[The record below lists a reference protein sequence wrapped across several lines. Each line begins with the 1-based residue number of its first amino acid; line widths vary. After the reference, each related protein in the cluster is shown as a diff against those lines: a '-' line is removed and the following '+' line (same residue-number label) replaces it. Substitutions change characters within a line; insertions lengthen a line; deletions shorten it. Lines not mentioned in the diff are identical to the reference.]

1 MAPLAGSDW
10 IAGPFPG
17 PIVSLTSLRPLSLQ
31 SGGNPLWKCNNPE
44 IIQGDGWL
52 MTNSPAAARR
62 QGSATPL
69 EGSFCVYLFHI
80 NQAGSTKYLH
90 LLVTNPGARPVRISG
105 RGSMLTNQQEPLVQR
120 PGTGLNYMVARD
132 WLEGTPRTRFDAVEL
147 APGKA
152 YQVDRAVLE
161 DRAMVDG
168 RFELSADTGVYLYTV
183 ITTSGTFADA
193 VNASQRGPAAGEIY
207 SPGPSRFGRE
217 AGICAHSILAGV
229 TPIEVP
235 DATAHLGLCL
245 NTSNKFASYLQD
257 QTDDFAMRLGD
268 SADRTYANYGHKFD
282 VTLQL
287 RNPADSARRVR
298 LSFATNLVKDQDSPS
313 FAFHG
318 PIRVSD
324 GVKDTVQDI
333 YVKPTA
339 PRQVLLDDL
348 LLEAGASRPLRLQF
362 FVPGLIT
369 IGHQLILE
377 VLA

>member
-10 IAGPFPG
+10 IPGPFPG
-17 PIVSLTSLRPLSLQ
+17 PIVPLPSLRPLSLQ
-31 SGGNPLWKCNNPE
+31 SGGNPIWKCNNPE

-52 MTNSPAAARR
+52 MTNSPAAAKR

-80 NQAGSTKYLH
+80 NQAKATKYLH
-90 LLVTNPGARPVRISG
+90 LLVTNPGDRPAQLSG
-105 RGSMLTNQQEPLVQR
+105 RGSMLTNKQEPLRQR
-120 PGTGLNYMVARD
+120 PGTGLNYAVARD
-132 WLEGTPRTRFDAVEL
+132 WLVGTPRTRFDAVEL
-147 APGKA
+147 APGQA
-152 YQVDRAVLE
+152 HQVDRAVLE

-168 RFELSADTGVYLYTV
+168 RFEISADGGVYLYTV
-183 ITTSGTFADA
+183 VTSSGRFADA

-207 SPGPSRFGRE
+207 SPGPARFGRE

-229 TPIEVP
+229 TPIEIAAAP
-235 DATAHLGLCL
+235 AHLGLCL
-245 NTSNKFASYLQD
+245 NTSNKFASHLQD
-257 QTDDFAMRLGD
+257 QTQEFLMRLGD
-268 SADRTYANYGHKFD
+268 SADRTYANYGHKYD
-282 VTLQL
+282 VTLAL

-298 LSFATNLVKDQDSPS
+298 LSFATNLVKEQDSPS

-318 PIRVSD
+318 PIRVND
-324 GVKDTVQDI
+324 GVNDTVQDI

-339 PRQVLLDDL
+339 PRQPLLDDL

>member
-1 MAPLAGSDW
+1 MGPLAGSDW
-10 IAGPFPG
+10 TPGPFPG
-17 PIVSLTSLRPLSLQ
+17 PIVPLPSLRPLSLQ

-52 MTNSPAAARR
+52 MTNSPAAALRN
-62 QGSATPL
+62 GSATPL
-69 EGSFCVYLFHI
+69 QGTFCAYLFHI
-80 NQAGSTKYLH
+80 NQARSTKHLH
-90 LLVTNPGARPVRISG
+90 LLITNPGDRPVRLSG
-105 RGSMLTNQQEPLVQR
+105 RGSMLTNKQEPLRQR
-120 PGTGLNYMVARD
+120 PGTGLNYKVARD
-132 WLEGTPRTRFDAVEL
+132 WLEGTPRSRFDAVEL
-147 APGKA
+147 APGQA
-152 YQVDRAVLE
+152 HQVDRAVLE

-168 RFELSADTGVYLYTV
+168 RFEISADAGVYLYTV
-183 ITTSGTFADA
+183 VTSSGTFADA

-207 SPGPSRFGRE
+207 PPGPARFGRE
-217 AGICAHSILAGV
+217 AGVCAHSILAGV

-235 DATAHLGLCL
+235 DAPAHLGLCL
-245 NTSNKFASYLQD
+245 NTSNKFAPTLQD
-257 QTDDFAMRLGD
+257 QTQDFRMRLGD

-287 RNPADSARRVR
+287 TNPAASPRRLR

-318 PIRVSD
+318 PIRVND
-324 GVKDTVQDI
+324 GVNDTVQDI

-339 PRQVLLDDL
+339 PCQVLLDDL

-377 VLA
+377 VLT